1 MKYFVYKKTKYK
13 KIENEKNMKKINTLK
28 KNYEFRNVLSKG
40 KFYCGKY
47 ITVYIKQN
55 NIKKN
60 VIGIAVNTKVGKA
73 VKRNKIKRLIRENYR
88 LIKNNIFEG
97 NNIVFL
103 WNKNA
108 KINDVN
114 FFEIKKDFLNIFQK
128 ANLFKK

>member
-1 MKYFVYKKTKYK
+1 MKYFVYKITYYK